1 VTPPRTRLLSI
12 GELSRASGLTVS
24 ALRFYDREG
33 VLVPAEV
40 DPVTG
45 YRRYSPAQVRAARL
59 LAGMRRV
66 QVPLAE
72 MVAVLEAGADADAA
86 DDLLRAHLDRL
97 ERGLHDA
104 RREVARLRRIVRGE
118 EGRPRL
124 ELDGCSLTRALA
136 DVAYAVG
143 TDPQFPVLT
152 GVLVDRDETG
162 VRVVATDRY
171 RLALARVD
179 GCPGGE
185 PSSVL
190 LPAPLVQELLSVQP
204 AGTVVLS
211 VGDTG
216 VRAAGED
223 VDLRAPALAGDYP
236 DFQALLPGAPDPA
249 GSIPVARLLPELE
262 RRRELPR
269 VRLDS
274 TGQVGDGSGPL
285 DEAAGDEVLVD
296 TGYLWDAVRATGDG
310 HLVLPGAGA
319 LGPLAL
325 RSADDRV
332 LSLVMPMQPD
342 AAAG

>member
-1 VTPPRTRLLSI
+1 
-12 GELSRASGLTVS
+12 
-24 ALRFYDREG
+24 
-33 VLVPAEV
+33 
-40 DPVTG
+40 
-45 YRRYSPAQVRAARL
+45 
-59 LAGMRRV
+59 
-66 QVPLAE
+66 
-72 MVAVLEAGADADAA
+72 
-86 DDLLRAHLDRL
+86 
-97 ERGLHDA
+97 
-104 RREVARLRRIVRGE
+104 RLRRIVRGE

-211 VGDTG
+211 VGDAG

-223 VDLRAPALAGDYP
+223 VDLRAPALEGDYP
-236 DFQALLPGAPDPA
+236 DYRALLPSGPPPA
-249 GSIPVARLLPELE
+249 DSIPVDRLVPALE
-262 RRRELPR
+262 NRRDLPR
-269 VRLDS
+269 VRLDR
-274 TGQVGDGSGPL
+274 TGQVGDGARPL
-285 DEAAGDEVLVD
+285 EDAAGDEVLVD
-296 TGYLWDAVRATGDG
+296 TGYLWDAVRVTGDG

-332 LSLVMPMQPD
+332 LSLVMPMRPD
-342 AAAG
+342 AADAG